1 MNNDKMH
8 TFLSK
13 LKDNDNKLLV
23 EAILDGYNAIF
34 EGYADVADVNTMDAV
49 TRFSRSTAYDSMI
62 NGMPT
67 LNFLNNSSDILN
79 NHYYSKYPDT
89 EPELDVYTTTSYMSD
104 EDMRIIDPMAETDD
118 EMQYMQHNMTDGFED
133 SFGFSSADLENLV

>member
-23 EAILDGYNAIF
+23 EAILSGYDAIF
-34 EGYADVADVNTMDAV
+34 EGYADVVDMDRTDAV

-62 NGMPT
+62 SGMPV
-67 LNFLNNSSDILN
+67 LNFLNNSSEILN
-79 NHYYSKYPDT
+79 NQFYSKKT
-89 EPELDVYTTTSYMSD
+89 
-104 EDMRIIDPMAETDD
+104 
-118 EMQYMQHNMTDGFED
+118 QK
-133 SFGFSSADLENLV
+133 